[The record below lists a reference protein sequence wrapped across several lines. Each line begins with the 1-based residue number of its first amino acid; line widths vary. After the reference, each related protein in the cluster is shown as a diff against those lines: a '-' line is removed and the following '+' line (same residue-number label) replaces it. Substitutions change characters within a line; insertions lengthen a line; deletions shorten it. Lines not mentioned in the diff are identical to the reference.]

1 MEARSANVPPIFEDN
16 YLVKLLLQ
24 LLQNIPKDYI
34 LVSQTSS
41 ILLTKDYVQALTYK
55 MSSYCI

>member
-34 LVSQTSS
+34 LVS
-41 ILLTKDYVQALTYK
+41 
-55 MSSYCI
+55 